1 MRPAFSWLILA
12 GLFGVYGLGA
22 TPVALAQDVLASPP
36 LDVSVTVYRDPDR
49 NEGGFD
55 LNNLNGFALI
65 TETRRVKIAP
75 GQHRLRFEGVA
86 DGIEPASAIVTGL
99 PSGVIEKNRDAA
111 LLSPSALIDAAE
123 AQQGRVILARTDE
136 ATGKVTRVEGRIRS
150 QAANGVVFET
160 PDGVEALRCSGM
172 PETFSFASAGT
183 GLSAQP
189 TLSVLT
195 RTDKTIEAV
204 VQISYLARGFD
215 WAADYTASMAAS
227 PGKMDL
233 GAWITLANGNGMSFP
248 NARVQIV
255 AGRLNR
261 ESGEIEPISLG
272 QPVLAQCWPQGSTSD
287 TPDQTYIERAFPL
300 GFDPYSYDSRAAMAM
315 PVPAP
320 PPPPPPPS
328 APEAVMA
335 RAKSAEQEDLGD
347 LKLYRVP
354 DRTTVASRQSKQVR
368 MLDQDDVPIT
378 KIHEAFYSANST
390 QGYAPLA
397 IVLRT
402 MNDKKNN
409 LGLPLPSGR
418 VAVFESAGSG
428 ASAQRLLAGQTNL
441 RDLAINEET
450 ELRFPGGAAVQARQV
465 IEARDIAPGKP
476 LSFLPGKGDRKGAS
490 ISQVSRIEISNAQPY
505 AVQVE
510 MRVYVFS
517 GQEIVKADHPVA
529 QKNGQPIFRLT
540 VPANSDATIR
550 YQTQASTR

>member
-12 GLFGVYGLGA
+12 GLFGVSGLGA
-22 TPVALAQDVLASPP
+22 APAALAQDVLASPP
-36 LDVSVTVYRDPDR
+36 VDVSVTVYRDPDR
-49 NEGGFD
+49 NQGGFD

-172 PETFSFASAGT
+172 PETFSFASTGT

-261 ESGEIEPISLG
+261 QSGEIEPISLG

-287 TPDQTYIERAFPL
+287 TPDQNYIERAFPL
-300 GFDPYSYDSRAAMAM
+300 GFNPERLRRYAAAM
-315 PVPAP
+315 PAP
-320 PPPPPPPS
+320 
-328 APEAVMA
+328 AAAMKAAAANDA
-335 RAKSAEQEDLGD
+335 RDIIVTGSRLAEQEDLGD

-354 DRTTVASRQSKQVR
+354 DRTTISSRQSKQVR
-368 MLDQDDVPIT
+368 MIDAKAVPVAKIYEARLYADSDSDFEPLDLI
-378 KIHEAFYSANST
+378 
-390 QGYAPLA
+390 
-397 IVLRT
+397 LRT
-402 MNDKKNN
+402 KNDKKNE
-409 LGLPLPSGR
+409 LGIPLPSGR
-418 VAVFESAGSG
+418 VMVFERAGSG
-428 ASAQRLLAGQTNL
+428 AAAQRLLAGQTTL
-441 RDLAINEET
+441 RDLAIDEET
-450 ELRFPGGAAVQARQV
+450 ELRLTGGPDIQARQV
-465 IEARDIAPGKP
+465 NESVDITRTRPALRPIPGV
-476 LSFLPGKGDRKGAS
+476 R
-490 ISQVSRIEISNAQPY
+490 VSGRTVSAVNRIELSNARPY
-505 AVQVE
+505 PVQAEV
-510 MRVYVFS
+510 RIDLDD
-517 GQEIVKADHPVA
+517 GQEIARSDVTPGK
-529 QKNGQPIFRLT
+529 KNGQPIFRIT
-540 VPANSDATIR
+540 IPANDTLNIR
-550 YQTQASTR
+550 YQTVQSN

>member
-12 GLFGVYGLGA
+12 GLLAVSGLGA

-36 LDVSVTVYRDPDR
+36 VDVSVTVYRDPDR

-55 LNNLNGFALI
+55 LNNLNGFAFI

-172 PETFSFASAGT
+172 PETFSFASTGT

-272 QPVLAQCWPQGSTSD
+272 QPLLAQCWPQGSTSD

-300 GFDPYSYDSRAAMAM
+300 GFNPERFRRYAAAM
-315 PVPAP
+315 PAP
-320 PPPPPPPS
+320 
-328 APEAVMA
+328 AAAMKAGAANEARDIIITA
-335 RAKSAEQEDLGD
+335 NKTEQEDLGD

-354 DRTTVASRQSKQVR
+354 DRTTISSRQSKQVR
-368 MLDQDDVPIT
+368 MIDAKAVPVAKIYEARLYADSDSDFEPLDLI
-378 KIHEAFYSANST
+378 
-390 QGYAPLA
+390 
-397 IVLRT
+397 LRT
-402 MNDKKNN
+402 KNDKKNE
-409 LGLPLPSGR
+409 LGIPLPSGR
-418 VAVFESAGSG
+418 VMVFERAGSG
-428 ASAQRLLAGQTNL
+428 AAAQRLLAGQTTL
-441 RDLAINEET
+441 RDLAIDEET
-450 ELRFPGGAAVQARQV
+450 ELRLTGGPDIQARQV
-465 IEARDIAPGKP
+465 NESIDITRTRPALRPIPGV
-476 LSFLPGKGDRKGAS
+476 R
-490 ISQVSRIEISNAQPY
+490 VSGRTVSAVNRIELSNARPY
-505 AVQVE
+505 PVQAEV
-510 MRVYVFS
+510 RIDLDD
-517 GQEIVKADHPVA
+517 GQEIARSDVTPGK
-529 QKNGQPIFRLT
+529 KNGQPIFKVTL
-540 VPANSDATIR
+540 PANDTLNIR
-550 YQTQASTR
+550 YQTVQSN

>member
-12 GLFGVYGLGA
+12 GLFGVSGLGA
-22 TPVALAQDVLASPP
+22 APAALAQDVLASPP
-36 LDVSVTVYRDPDR
+36 VDVSVTVYRDPDR
-49 NEGGFD
+49 NQGGFD

-172 PETFSFASAGT
+172 PETFSFASTGT

-261 ESGEIEPISLG
+261 QSGEIEPISLG

-287 TPDQTYIERAFPL
+287 TPDQNYIERAFPL
-300 GFDPYSYDSRAAMAM
+300 GFNPERLRRYAAAM
-315 PVPAP
+315 PAP
-320 PPPPPPPS
+320 
-328 APEAVMA
+328 AAVMKAGAANDA
-335 RAKSAEQEDLGD
+335 RDIIVTGSRLAEQEDLGD

-354 DRTTVASRQSKQVR
+354 DRTTISSRQSKQVR
-368 MLDQDDVPIT
+368 MIDAKAVPVAKIYEARLYADSDSDFEPLDLI
-378 KIHEAFYSANST
+378 
-390 QGYAPLA
+390 
-397 IVLRT
+397 LRT
-402 MNDKKNN
+402 KNDKKNE
-409 LGLPLPSGR
+409 LGIPLPSGR
-418 VAVFESAGSG
+418 VMVFERAGSG
-428 ASAQRLLAGQTNL
+428 AAAQRLLAGQTTL
-441 RDLAINEET
+441 RDLAIDEET
-450 ELRFPGGAAVQARQV
+450 ELRLTGGPDIQARQV
-465 IEARDIAPGKP
+465 NESVDITRTRPALRPIPGV
-476 LSFLPGKGDRKGAS
+476 R
-490 ISQVSRIEISNAQPY
+490 VSGRTVSAVNRIELSNARPY
-505 AVQVE
+505 PVQAEV
-510 MRVYVFS
+510 RIDLDD
-517 GQEIVKADHPVA
+517 GQEIARSDVTPGK
-529 QKNGQPIFRLT
+529 KNGQPIFKVTL
-540 VPANSDATIR
+540 PANDTLNIR
-550 YQTQASTR
+550 YQTVQSN

>member
-1 MRPAFSWLILA
+1 MRLAHSWLILA
-12 GLFGVYGLGA
+12 GLSGLGV

-36 LDVSVTVYRDPDR
+36 VDLSVTVYRDPNR

-55 LNNLNGFALI
+55 LNDLNGFALI

-75 GQHRLRFEGVA
+75 GQHRIRFEGVA

-172 PETFSFASAGT
+172 PETFSFSSTGT
-183 GLSAQP
+183 GLSAQT

-195 RTDKTIEAV
+195 STDKTIEAV

-215 WAADYTASMAAS
+215 WSADYVANMAAK

-261 ESGEIEPISLG
+261 ESGELEPISLG
-272 QPVLAQCWPQGSTSD
+272 QPLLAQCWPQGSTSD
-287 TPDQTYIERAFPL
+287 NPDPIYIERAFPY
-300 GFDPYSYDSRAAMAM
+300 GFDPERFRRYAEAMPAPTAAMKAGAAEDGRGD
-315 PVPAP
+315 PVIVTG
-320 PPPPPPPS
+320 S
-328 APEAVMA
+328 
-335 RAKSAEQEDLGD
+335 RLAEQEELGD

-354 DRTTVASRQSKQVR
+354 DRTTISSRQSKQVR
-368 MLDQDDVPIT
+368 MIDAEAVPVSKIYEARLYADSDSDFEPLDLI
-378 KIHEAFYSANST
+378 
-390 QGYAPLA
+390 
-397 IVLRT
+397 LRT
-402 MNDKKNN
+402 KNDKKNE
-409 LGLPLPSGR
+409 LGMPLPSGR
-418 VAVFESAGSG
+418 VMVFEQSGSG
-428 ASAQRLLAGQTNL
+428 AAAQRLLAGETTL
-441 RDLAINEET
+441 RDLAIDEET
-450 ELRFPGGAAVQARQV
+450 ELRLTGGPDIQARQV
-465 IEARDIAPGKP
+465 NESTAITRTRPSLRPIPGVHVSGRTVSEVNQIE
-476 LSFLPGKGDRKGAS
+476 L
-490 ISQVSRIEISNAQPY
+490 SNARPY
-505 AVQVE
+505 PVQAEV
-510 MRVYVFS
+510 RIDLDD
-517 GQEIVKADHPVA
+517 GQEIAKSDVTPGR
-529 QKNGQPIFRLT
+529 KNGQPIFKVT
-540 VPANSDATIR
+540 IPANDTLNIR
-550 YQTQASTR
+550 YQTVRSN

>member
-12 GLFGVYGLGA
+12 GLFGVSGLGA
-22 TPVALAQDVLASPP
+22 APAALAQDVLASPP
-36 LDVSVTVYRDPDR
+36 VDVSVTVYRDPDR

-55 LNNLNGFALI
+55 LDNLNGFALI

-111 LLSPSALIDAAE
+111 LLNPSALIDAAE

-172 PETFSFASAGT
+172 PETFSFASTGT

-272 QPVLAQCWPQGSTSD
+272 QPLLAQCWPQGSTSD

-300 GFDPYSYDSRAAMAM
+300 GFSPERFRRYAEARPAPTAAMKAGAANEDRDII
-315 PVPAP
+315 VTG
-320 PPPPPPPS
+320 S
-328 APEAVMA
+328 
-335 RAKSAEQEDLGD
+335 RLAEQEDLGD

-354 DRTTVASRQSKQVR
+354 DRTTISSRQSKQVR
-368 MLDQDDVPIT
+368 MIDAKAVPVAKIYEARLYADSDSDFEPLDLI
-378 KIHEAFYSANST
+378 
-390 QGYAPLA
+390 
-397 IVLRT
+397 LRT
-402 MNDKKNN
+402 KNDKKNE
-409 LGLPLPSGR
+409 LGIPLPSGR
-418 VAVFESAGSG
+418 VMVFERAGSG
-428 ASAQRLLAGQTNL
+428 AAAQRLLAGETTL
-441 RDLAINEET
+441 RDLAIDEET
-450 ELRFPGGAAVQARQV
+450 ELRLTGGPDIQARQV
-465 IEARDIAPGKP
+465 NESIDITRTRPALRPIPGV
-476 LSFLPGKGDRKGAS
+476 R
-490 ISQVSRIEISNAQPY
+490 VSGRTVSAVNRIELSNARPY
-505 AVQVE
+505 PVQAEV
-510 MRVYVFS
+510 RIDLDD
-517 GQEIVKADHPVA
+517 GQEIARSDVTPGK
-529 QKNGQPIFRLT
+529 KNGQPIFKIT
-540 VPANSDATIR
+540 IPANDTLNIR
-550 YQTQASTR
+550 YQTVQSN

>member
-12 GLFGVYGLGA
+12 GLLAVSGLGA

-36 LDVSVTVYRDPDR
+36 VDVSVTVYRDPDR

-55 LNNLNGFALI
+55 LNNLNGFAFI

-172 PETFSFASAGT
+172 PETFSFASTGT

-272 QPVLAQCWPQGSTSD
+272 QPLLAQCWPQGSTSD

-300 GFDPYSYDSRAAMAM
+300 GFNPERFRRYAAAM
-315 PVPAP
+315 PAP
-320 PPPPPPPS
+320 
-328 APEAVMA
+328 AAAMKAGAANEARDIIITA
-335 RAKSAEQEDLGD
+335 NKTEQEDLGD

-354 DRTTVASRQSKQVR
+354 DRTTISSRQSKQVR
-368 MLDQDDVPIT
+368 MIDAEAVPVAKIYEARLYADSDSDFEPLDLI
-378 KIHEAFYSANST
+378 
-390 QGYAPLA
+390 
-397 IVLRT
+397 LRT
-402 MNDKKNN
+402 KNDKKNE
-409 LGLPLPSGR
+409 LGIPLPSGR
-418 VAVFESAGSG
+418 VMVFERAGSG
-428 ASAQRLLAGQTNL
+428 AAAQRLLAGQTTL
-441 RDLAINEET
+441 RDLAIDEET
-450 ELRFPGGAAVQARQV
+450 ELRLTGGPDIQARQV
-465 IEARDIAPGKP
+465 NESIDITRTRPALRPIPGV
-476 LSFLPGKGDRKGAS
+476 R
-490 ISQVSRIEISNAQPY
+490 VSGRTVSAVNRIELSNARPY
-505 AVQVE
+505 PVQAEV
-510 MRVYVFS
+510 RIDLDD
-517 GQEIVKADHPVA
+517 GQEIARSDVTPGK
-529 QKNGQPIFRLT
+529 KNGQPIFKVTL
-540 VPANSDATIR
+540 PANDTLNIR
-550 YQTQASTR
+550 YQTVQSN